1 MFFRYDERSLSYL
14 KDYGDCYKLSICRCA
29 YQPVGDWS
37 DADIEWMQGELH
49 CNKRMAAKLLDLL
62 HYDYE
67 GFKRYVDAAF
77 NGEQAEKDDLTER
90 MGRYLNNVVRAR
102 SMIEQLGACN
112 PWQYFVTFTID
123 SKKYDRYD
131 FSTFYKAFSKFVMN
145 YRQRKGVKFQYVFVP
160 EQHEDGAWHLHGL
173 INGLPL
179 EHLREFTLEEQLPYY
194 IREKLTTGQQLYEWT
209 AFAQKFGYTIV
220 EPLRDSAK
228 AASYITKYIGKGF
241 ANDNR
246 FKNARLFMPS
256 LGLKRAEQMKKGF
269 ADMRSVKPDFD
280 CEYATTYKFDKKEYS
295 LDYVL
300 NFFG

>member
-1 MFFRYDERSLSYL
+1 MFFCYDERSLSYL
-14 KDYGDCYKLSICRCA
+14 KDYGDCYKLSICRGA

-112 PWQYFVTFTID
+112 HWQYFVTFTID
-123 SKKYDRYD
+123 PKKYDRYD

-194 IREKLTTGQQLYEWT
+194 IRDKLQQGQKLYEWCD
-209 AFAQKFGYTIV
+209 FADKFGYTIV
-220 EPLRDSAK
+220 EPLRKKDR

-241 ANDNR
+241 SNDDR

-256 LGLKRAEQMKKGF
+256 HGLKRAELIKKGF
-269 ADMRSVKPDFD
+269 TDMHSMKPIFE
-280 CEYATTYKFDKKEYS
+280 CEYAKTYKFPKEEYS
-295 LDYVL
+295 LDDI
-300 NFFG
+300 NKFFL